1 MYMYNELYLKV
12 NIQTYFYQNVWHIG
26 YKILIYLKW
35 VLDWN
40 MVIVFSIL
48 NFVIDV
54 WDACVTITFS
64 WGVCLGKLINWVYAW
79 ILQLIYIDYFI

>member
-54 WDACVTITFS
+54 NLEMNKMLA
-64 WGVCLGKLINWVYAW
+64 
-79 ILQLIYIDYFI
+79 LQLRFIEVSV